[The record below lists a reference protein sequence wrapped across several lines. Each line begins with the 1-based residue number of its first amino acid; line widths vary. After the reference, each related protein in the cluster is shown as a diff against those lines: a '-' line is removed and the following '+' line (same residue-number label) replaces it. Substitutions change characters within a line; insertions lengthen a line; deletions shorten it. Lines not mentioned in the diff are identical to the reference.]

1 MPGFS
6 GSAMVR
12 VVMLPSPM
20 PSTTDLVMGLI
31 VVMVKFDP
39 IQCLLEKCSLLG
51 LGFASSQWEGLL
63 ALDSMLSQRNLQKL
77 SRNIVKIFMLIPT
90 TIASTA
96 LLYYSS

>member
-31 VVMVKFDP
+31 VVMVKFDL
-39 IQCLLEKCSLLG
+39 IQCLLENAFC
-51 LGFASSQWEGLL
+51 
-63 ALDSMLSQRNLQKL
+63 
-77 SRNIVKIFMLIPT
+77 
-90 TIASTA
+90 
-96 LLYYSS
+96 

>member
-31 VVMVKFDP
+31 AMMVIGRLQLDLF
-39 IQCLLEKCSLLG
+39 QCLPENVFC
-51 LGFASSQWEGLL
+51 
-63 ALDSMLSQRNLQKL
+63 
-77 SRNIVKIFMLIPT
+77 
-90 TIASTA
+90 
-96 LLYYSS
+96 